1 MLDKFNKVFSISV
14 EPDEF
19 LLLNET
25 GFEQTIQLTEGQL
38 LLFDGTSMKDNWRA
52 LGVDWLIEPS
62 AAHQKLARPDIAGLG
77 ASTLVVSPEFSSLF
91 LNGFA
96 KNVELLECNL
106 ADELWFAFNV
116 VGFDEALSEEHTVRN
131 IKNGKP
137 SRIRKFKRMVFK
149 KNAIENPELFRVR
162 EVGLRYFTTDAKNS
176 LYTIVKE
183 HDIKGLYFHEVEI
196 V

>member
-1 MLDKFNKVFSISV
+1 MRDKFNKVYSVSV

-38 LLFDGTSMKDNWRA
+38 LMFDGTSMRSNWRE
-52 LGVDWLIEPS
+52 LSVDWLVEPS
-62 AAHQKLARPDIAGLG
+62 TTHQNLKKPDIAGLG
-77 ASTLVVSPEFSSLF
+77 ASTIVVSPKYSSLF
-91 LNGFA
+91 LSDFS

-106 ADELWFAFNV
+106 EGEKWFAFNV
-116 VGFDEALSEEHTVRN
+116 VGFDKALSEEYSIRN

-137 SRIRKFKRMVFK
+137 SRIRKFKKMVFEK
-149 KNAIENPELFRVR
+149 SAIENPELFRVR
-162 EVGLRYFTTDAKNS
+162 EAGLRYFTTDAKNS
-176 LYTIVKE
+176 LYTIVQE
-183 HDIKGLYFHEVEI
+183 HGIKGLYFNEVEM